1 MDEAYAEEYKRL
13 LIEVIDRPEL
23 PILFNL
29 NVGHALPRCIIPF
42 GVNALWMRKSKG
54 FGSVTEKKGE

>member
-42 GVNALWMRKSKG
+42 GVNAVVDAEEQRIW
-54 FGSVTEKKGE
+54 FGD